1 MSSTGT
7 AAVSVDVQLR
17 ALVDRG
23 FRFIDPRDEHGDVL
37 AVVGVRAHGDVV
49 DVVELHGEDDAI
61 ATRMPHDQDVLAPRR
76 IYWREQ
82 GPASVVLAKLLFLP
96 DAYLPGVISPQ
107 DGLHMLTLPI
117 RIA

>member
-7 AAVSVDVQLR
+7 AAASVDVQLR

-37 AVVGVRAHGDVV
+37 AVVGVRAHGDLV
-49 DVVELHGEDDAI
+49 DVIELHGEDDAI
-61 ATRMPHDQDVLAPRR
+61 ATRMPHDQDVLAPRL

-82 GPASVVLAKLLFLP
+82 GPASVVLAKMLSLADGHIPCVLHLP
-96 DAYLPGVISPQ
+96 VRVSA
-107 DGLHMLTLPI
+107 
-117 RIA
+117 

>member
-7 AAVSVDVQLR
+7 AAASVDVQLR

-37 AVVGVRAHGDVV
+37 AVVGVRAHGDLV

-61 ATRMPHDQDVLAPRR
+61 ATRMPHDQDVLAPRL

-82 GPASVVLAKLLFLP
+82 GPASVVLAKMLSLADGQIPCVLHLP
-96 DAYLPGVISPQ
+96 VRVSA
-107 DGLHMLTLPI
+107 
-117 RIA
+117 

>member
-7 AAVSVDVQLR
+7 AAASVDVQLR

-37 AVVGVRAHGDVV
+37 AVVGVRAHDDVV
-49 DVVELHGEDDAI
+49 DVIELHGEDDAI
-61 ATRMPHDQDVLAPRR
+61 ATRMPPDQDALDPRLV
-76 IYWREQ
+76 YWREQ

-96 DAYLPGVISPQ
+96 DTHIPGVISAEEGQ
-107 DGLHMLTLPI
+107 QILLLPV